1 MDNPSFELLEKK
13 IDQILAKL
21 TELKKE
27 NAGLK
32 ERNQELQS
40 ILSDKESKLQ
50 ELSKATES
58 SQSMQTEIKDYK
70 EKQDRIR
77 VKVEGLLDKLQEF
90 EQLD

>member
-1 MDNPSFELLEKK
+1 MDNQSFELLEKK

-21 TELKKE
+21 SELKKE
-27 NAGLK
+27 NTALK

-40 ILSDKESKLQ
+40 IISEKESKIQ
-50 ELSKATES
+50 ELSEATES
-58 SQSMQTEIKDYK
+58 SQSMQTEINDYK

-77 VKVEGLLDKLQEF
+77 IKVEGLLDKLQEF

>member
-1 MDNPSFELLEKK
+1 MDNQSFELLEKK
-13 IDQILAKL
+13 IDQILSKL
-21 TELKKE
+21 TDLKKE

-50 ELSKATES
+50 ELSKVTEN
-58 SQSMQTEIKDYK
+58 SQSMQTEINDYK
-70 EKQDRIR
+70 EKQDRIK

>member
-1 MDNPSFELLEKK
+1 MDNQSFELLEKK
-13 IDQILAKL
+13 IDQILSKL
-21 TELKKE
+21 TDLKKE

-40 ILSDKESKLQ
+40 FLSDKESKLQ
-50 ELSKATES
+50 ELSKVTEN
-58 SQSMQTEIKDYK
+58 SQSMQTEINDYK
-70 EKQDRIR
+70 EKQDRIK